1 MTTNSPELLSSRG
14 GLRNQSA
21 VKGTTFGPPVT
32 KTIVAGARR
41 NSRSGQVIVMSAVAL
56 VALMGFLALAVDL
69 GQFWTVRRD
78 MQTAADAAATAGAI
92 ALRLKQDATAAA
104 RSVTALNGFTDG
116 NNNVT
121 VTVNNPPAGGTYAG
135 NSNYVE
141 VIVAQPEPTY
151 FMRVLGYSSVKVN
164 ARAVG
169 SSVNSPAC
177 VYALDPTVKGALSVA
192 GNSSVTLQCGAIVDS
207 SDAAGLLTGG
217 GGSMTATAIGVV
229 GGYSGTGF
237 SPTPKTG
244 LAPAP
249 DPLSYLSAPAVG
261 ACDHTNFHAGTAGN
275 VVLNPGVYCG
285 GIQISGNN
293 QITFNPGVYILDG
306 GGLKL
311 TGSATLSGS
320 GVTFYNTQYHN
331 GTGNTYAYAG
341 VSLSGSAQVNLSAP
355 TSGALEGMLFFQD
368 RSVPATAGGS
378 TVTGT
383 SNSTFDG
390 AVYFSTTAL
399 SFAGNS
405 SSDGFT
411 LLVGDTVAVTG
422 NSNLQSNYSTLADGS
437 PIRST
442 ALYE

>member
-1 MTTNSPELLSSRG
+1 MVPG
-14 GLRNQSA
+14 AGRNA
-21 VKGTTFGPPVT
+21 
-32 KTIVAGARR
+32 
-41 NSRSGQVIVMSAVAL
+41 RSGQVLVVSALAL
-56 VALMGFLALAVDL
+56 VALMGFLALIVDL
-69 GQFWTVRRD
+69 GQFWSVRRD
-78 MQTAADAAATAGAI
+78 MQTAADAASTAAAI

-104 RSVTALNGFTDG
+104 QSVTALNGFTNG
-116 NNNVT
+116 NNDVT
-121 VTVNNPPAGGTYAG
+121 VTVNNPPAGGAYAG

-141 VIVAQPEPTY
+141 VIVAQTKSTY
-151 FMRVLGYSSVKVN
+151 FMRVLGYSTVKVS

-177 VYALDPTVKGALSVA
+177 VYALDPTVKGTLSVA

-207 SDAAGLLTGG
+207 SDAAGLLAGG

-237 SPTPKTG
+237 TPTPKTG
-244 LAPAP
+244 MAPAP
-249 DPLSYLSAPAVG
+249 DPLSYLSAPTVG
-261 ACDHTNFHAGTAGN
+261 GCDHTNFHAGTTGN
-275 VVLNPGVYCG
+275 IVINPAVYCG
-285 GIQISGNN
+285 GIQISGSN
-293 QITFNPGVYILDG
+293 QITFNPGAYILDG

-331 GTGNTYAYAG
+331 GTGNSYAYAG
-341 VSLSGSAQVNLSAP
+341 ISLSGSRQVNLSAP
-355 TSGALEGMLFFQD
+355 TSGALEGILFFQD
-368 RSVPATAGGS
+368 RSVPSTAPGS
-378 TVTGT
+378 TITGG

-390 AVYFSTTAL
+390 AVYFLTTAL
-399 SFAGNS
+399 NFAGNS
-405 SSDGFT
+405 SSDGYT
-411 LLVGDTVAVTG
+411 LLVADTVSVTG